1 MKLSYR
7 LADMSTACRNLI
19 LHTVTQLQSK
29 VARYLAIIATVCMHV
44 YIHCVSYIRIAIVI
58 LVL

>member
-7 LADMSTACRNLI
+7 LADMSTACRKLI

-29 VARYLAIIATVCMHV
+29 VQVAMYLAIIA
-44 YIHCVSYIRIAIVI
+44 I
-58 LVL
+58 L